1 MTYYDILNPLGI
13 FSRGPQGRTAGS
25 DRRVGPQGRTA
36 EDTLSG
42 AARRPPDGRPGAE
55 PSLAAE
61 QWQQCVGA

>member
-13 FSRGPQGRTAGS
+13 FSR
-25 DRRVGPQGRTA
+25 GPQGRTA